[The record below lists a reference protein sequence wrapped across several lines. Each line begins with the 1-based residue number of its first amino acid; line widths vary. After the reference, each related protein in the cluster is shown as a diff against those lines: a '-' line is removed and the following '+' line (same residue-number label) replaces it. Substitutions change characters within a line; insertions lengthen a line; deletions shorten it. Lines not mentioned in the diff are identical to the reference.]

1 MQRTTLCKT
10 KNLVQMRQQLHEI
23 TLFGASMFHVE
34 QRAVEYV
41 FHVERAAQCGAI
53 LRASFQLQR
62 NLAINVAARPSSTLE
77 HIWCITEWRLLHS
90 GNPTSPREPWW
101 IIVSAEPAS
110 HEECS
115 TWNIVARTA
124 AITCSGTALLRLPRF
139 LKFSFA
145 PCTSSTTTIVAST
158 TVPVGGSQMLEPC
171 FGTIDD
177 QFRRKCRL
185 NG

>member
-1 MQRTTLCKT
+1 MSQRDVPALW
-10 KNLVQMRQQLHEI
+10 
-23 TLFGASMFHVE
+23 
-34 QRAVEYV
+34 
-41 FHVERAAQCGAI
+41 
-53 LRASFQLQR
+53 
-62 NLAINVAARPSSTLE
+62 STS
-77 HIWCITEWRLLHS
+77 EWRLLHS
-90 GNPTSPREPWW
+90 GKPTSLPQPCWT
-101 IIVSAEPAS
+101 ILSAEPAS

-158 TVPVGGSQMLEPC
+158 TVPVGGSQMLQPC